1 MLVSINLPIIYF
13 NLYFIYPS
21 TVFPNPLKYAVDNI
35 ATSKRIPE
43 HERVDALFFIHVL
56 NMKGPQTKTEPENNS
71 D

>member
-43 HERVDALFFIHVL
+43 HERVDALFFYSCIKHERSP
-56 NMKGPQTKTEPENNS
+56 NKNRA
-71 D
+71 